1 MTNGAIAGGAAAVAM
16 AETARAIKASGAIV
30 RVEPNDFETILRKA
44 ESPLVVQAEGGVF
57 SRKYHYLTSYKG
69 LIFYTRTQTPLLL
82 PTKTELITARKIWI
96 PE

>member
-1 MTNGAIAGGAAAVAM
+1 MTDGAIVAGGAAAEA
-16 AETARAIKASGAIV
+16 AETANAIKASGAVV
-30 RVEPNDFETILRKA
+30 RVEAPDFETILRKVEA
-44 ESPLVVQAEGGVF
+44 PLVVRAEGGVF

-82 PTKTELITARKIWI
+82 PPKVELITARKIWI